1 MRNIEFTEYKGICYK
16 GITLDG
22 SVIGVDYSIYLLE
35 STIAPALMPKYPDN
49 YDYAHEKFDELGF
62 TSWLAMEDALFSVI
76 KEERKKEEAKWREEI
91 KARRILEALS

>member
-49 YDYAHEKFDELGF
+49 YDYTDAEAQVIDESCYAFVPAEWFFL
-62 TSWLAMEDALFSVI
+62 T
-76 KEERKKEEAKWREEI
+76 KKEFI
-91 KARRILEALS
+91 KRFKENYD